1 MQISFGLDGLSFC
14 FIFLTTFI
22 FTLIFIYLAF
32 DKTISKFFLYT
43 CMIIEIFLI
52 LSFYTTNLI
61 MFYIFFEGVLIPMFL
76 MIIYWGSSKRRIKA
90 ALYFLLYTLI
100 GSIFLLYAIL
110 YIYNV
115 TGTLNY
121 TELYYINILS
131 QNEEIIL

>member
-1 MQISFGLDGLSFC
+1 
-14 FIFLTTFI
+14 
-22 FTLIFIYLAF
+22 
-32 DKTISKFFLYT
+32 
-43 CMIIEIFLI
+43 
-52 LSFYTTNLI
+52 